1 MNHKQATLTVTPELE
16 EAKGLRGRLKGIQNR
31 IVNAPS
37 SYLAYCFIIPTVIM
51 FLLYVAMEIYPIG
64 NTSVLVL
71 DLHGQYVFFH
81 EALRNAI
88 YGEGSFFYSF
98 YRALGGEFM
107 GIYAYY
113 LASPLSY
120 LVALFPQSA
129 MQEAILTIILLK
141 VGLCGFT
148 FGYYLHKH
156 TPHPN
161 RMIVLAFSCMYALCA
176 YSIVYQNNLMWL
188 DALIWLP
195 ILTYSIEQ
203 LIRHSRY
210 KLFVISLAM
219 TVMSNYYIG
228 YMVCLYVALYFFYDY
243 FSHTQNELNPR
254 GTRLH
259 FLRSLLR
266 IAIFSLVAIAIAA
279 FVILG
284 AYYSLTFGKTTFSD
298 PSWSFQTKFK
308 FLDFFTKFLPGSY
321 DTVHPEGLPWVYC
334 GILTLFMVPVYFMSR
349 RISSREKI
357 ASLLFIAFFVL
368 SFIASPLD
376 LIWHGFQK
384 PNWLNYRQS
393 FMLCFFLLVLAYR
406 GIGNMRRVG
415 ERFLLGICAFLILF
429 VTVCNKLEFETYL
442 KGKSTLKEM
451 ETVWLTI
458 FASVALLVVLCL
470 MIRHR
475 KPKMVENVSALLVT
489 VVCIE
494 LFCSGLSCMVQFD
507 NEVLY
512 GKHSGERGY
521 SDYFANLRPIVEEVQ
536 EADSGFYRMEKL
548 VHRKYNDNMALA
560 MRGVSG
566 STSTLNAETI
576 RFLGRMGYTSRS
588 HLSQYHGGNPVNDSL
603 LGIKYII
610 DKTDSDKLT
619 HTYESVASDE
629 HYTAYYNDHA
639 LSIAYG
645 VDSSVSEFEW
655 NDRAIYFENLNRLVG
670 SMLGDNTAGRIFKP
684 VRETTL
690 TPSPFCSVRTS
701 GTQTTYENMVTDQKS
716 YFTQTFIAPTSA
728 EYYFYTPGRALT
740 ETTIEV
746 NEESL
751 GAYLGSNSRHIV
763 CLGYFEAGERVD
775 VKINLKDEPL
785 TLYNNEYYA
794 WYIDEEAFES
804 AFKTLGDGPQL
815 MIDDSYRE
823 DHLTGTLKTTENE
836 QMILTTIAYDEGWK
850 VYVDGEQAEIYK
862 SLDALIAFDVDT
874 AGDHT
879 VELRYSPTIYY
890 VGMIITFIGLGTFLA
905 ICVADFLILRSRRKD
920 RDETTPL
927 PQNLWI
933 LEDFNENE
941 EEAALDSTDSK
952 STSTGI
958 KELFRFFM
966 KKTSPDDLPK
976 EDEPSAEETDENKGD
991 T

>member
-1 MNHKQATLTVTPELE
+1 MNNEQVTLTVTPELQ
-16 EAKGLRGRLKGIQNR
+16 EANGLCGRLKKIQNR
-31 IVNAPS
+31 IVNAPA

-51 FLLYVAMEIYPIG
+51 FLMYVAMEIYPFG
-64 NTSVLVL
+64 TTSVLVL

-129 MQEAILTIILLK
+129 IQEAILTIILLK

-148 FGYYLHKH
+148 FGFYLHKH
-156 TPHPN
+156 TKNPS
-161 RMIVLAFSCMYALCA
+161 RMVVLTFSCMYALCA

-203 LIRHSRY
+203 LIRHSHY

-228 YMVCLYVALYFFYDY
+228 YMVCIYVALYFFYDY
-243 FSHTQNELNPR
+243 FSHTSRELNPR

-259 FLRSLLR
+259 FLRALLR
-266 IAIFSLVAIAIAA
+266 IALFSLVAIAIAA

-298 PSWSFQTKFK
+298 PNWSFQTKFK

-321 DTVHPEGLPWVYC
+321 DTVHPEGLPWVYT
-334 GILTLFMVPVYFMSR
+334 GILTLFLVPVYFMSR
-349 RISSREKI
+349 KFSSREKI
-357 ASLLFIAFFVL
+357 ASLFFIAFFVL

-393 FMLCFFLLVLAYR
+393 FLLCFFLLVLAYK

-429 VTVCNKLEFETYL
+429 VTVCDKLEFETYL
-442 KGKSTLKEM
+442 KGNESLKELD
-451 ETVWLTI
+451 TVWLTI
-458 FASVALLVVLCL
+458 FASITILVVLCL

-475 KPKMVENVSALLVT
+475 KPKMVENVSALLVA
-489 VVCIE
+489 VVCME
-494 LFCSGLSCMVQFD
+494 LFFSGVSCMVQFD

-521 SDYFANLRPIVEEVQ
+521 YDYFENLRPVVEEVK
-536 EADSGFYRMEKL
+536 EADDSFYRMEKI
-548 VHRKYNDNMALA
+548 VHRKYNDNMALS
-560 MRGVSG
+560 MRGISG

-576 RFLGRMGYTSRS
+576 RFLGRLGYTSRS
-588 HLSQYHGGNPVNDSL
+588 HLSQYRGGNPVNDSL
-603 LGIKYII
+603 IGIKYII

-619 HTYESVASDE
+619 HTYNAVASDE
-629 HYTAYYNDHA
+629 HYTAYYNEYA
-639 LSIAYG
+639 LSLAYG
-645 VDSSVSEFEW
+645 VDSSISGFEW

-670 SMLGDNTAGRIFKP
+670 SMLGDTASGRIFKP
-684 VRETTL
+684 VRETTM

-701 GTQTTYENMVTDQKS
+701 GTQTTYENMVNDQKA
-716 YFTQTFIAPTSA
+716 YFTHSFVAPTSA
-728 EYYFYTPGRALT
+728 EYYFYTPGRSLT
-740 ETTIEV
+740 ETTISV
-746 NEESL
+746 NEEEL

-763 CLGYFEAGERVD
+763 SLGYYEAGELVD
-775 VKINLKDEPL
+775 VKITLKDDPL

-794 WYIDEEAFES
+794 WYIDQDAFES
-804 AFKTLGDGPQL
+804 AFDALGAGPQL

-823 DHLTGTLKTTENE
+823 DHLTGTLTTTEDE
-836 QMILTTIAYDEGWK
+836 QMILTTIPYDEGWK
-850 VYVDGEQAEIYK
+850 VLVDGEQVEIYK
-862 SLDALIAFDVDT
+862 SLDALVSFDV
-874 AGDHT
+874 AASGEHT
-879 VELRYSPTIYY
+879 IELRYSPTVYH
-890 VGMIITFIGLGTFLA
+890 VGMIVSISGLGILIA
-905 ICVADFLILRSRRKD
+905 ICVADHLIRRRKKK
-920 RDETTPL
+920 DESTPI
-927 PQNLWI
+927 PQNFWI
-933 LEDFNENE
+933 LEDFAENE
-941 EEAALDSTDSK
+941 EEAALDSANSK
-952 STSTGI
+952 HSSWGL
-958 KELFRFFM
+958 KDLFRFLT
-966 KKTSPDDLPK
+966 KKSTPDDLPM
-976 EDEPSAEETDENKGD
+976 EEEHSPEETDDSKGD
-991 T
+991 S